1 MKELVKEDVNVSSE
15 DFSLLRLSKESLQC
29 VCLYENLILNVYNRF
44 EEIVS
49 MFLRIINQLKVH
61 WLMLKR
67 LT

>member
-61 WLMLKR
+61 WLMIKR